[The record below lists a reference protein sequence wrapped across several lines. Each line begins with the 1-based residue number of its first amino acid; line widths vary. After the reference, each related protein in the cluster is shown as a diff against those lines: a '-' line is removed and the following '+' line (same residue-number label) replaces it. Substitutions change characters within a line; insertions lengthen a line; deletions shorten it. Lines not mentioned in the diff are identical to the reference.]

1 MKALFVLN
9 DAPYGS
15 EHTYNTLRWAGA
27 MTKQADTEVRVFLF
41 GDAVLCAKAGQQVPE
56 GFYNLQLMLDQILR
70 AHAGNAVGVCSS
82 CLNARGITDAEL
94 MPGAQR
100 SSLNELCAWTAWAD
114 KVMVI

>member
-9 DAPYGS
+9 DAAYGS

-27 MTKQADTEVRVFLF
+27 MTKLPNSEVRIFLF

-56 GFYNLQLMLDQILR
+56 GFYNLQLMLDKLLT
-70 AHAGNAVGVCSS
+70 AHDDNKIGVCSS
-82 CLNARGITDAEL
+82 CLNARGISDVEL
-94 MPGAQR
+94 MKGAHR
-100 SSLNELCAWTAWAD
+100 SSLTELCEWTAWAD